1 MTLHRSDAFHIRI
14 AAYVVQISVMP
25 QKQQSVVKIL
35 TDMLRHAINE
45 VGITQMIRKNPM
57 EYNPCKSC
65 VSAGDAVY
73 TLRKSHDDSPTVV
86 RFQSIFH

>member
-1 MTLHRSDAFHIRI
+1 
-14 AAYVVQISVMP
+14 MP

-65 VSAGDAVY
+65 VSAGDAVH

-86 RFQSIFH
+86 RSQSIFH